1 VSYSTRE
8 GAERAIR
15 EVGGTQI
22 GSRVVRCGWAHH
34 KRDTLQG
41 ADYLTIDQ
49 VRLSADAVPLIH
61 SLGTGSAWILRLS
74 LSRRAAPAT
83 MRATAYGPQRRL
95 ASCSL
100 SGGSLAALGCEPHAS
115 CDD

>member
-1 VSYSTRE
+1 MSYSTRE

-15 EVGGTQI
+15 EIGGTQI

-49 VRLSADAVPLIH
+49 VH
-61 SLGTGSAWILRLS
+61 T
-74 LSRRAAPAT
+74 APA
-83 MRATAYGPQRRL
+83 QRGWGTRML
-95 ASCSL
+95 TTTNYN
-100 SGGSLAALGCEPHAS
+100 
-115 CDD
+115 

>member
-49 VRLSADAVPLIH
+49 ARSFSALEM
-61 SLGTGSAWILRLS
+61 SLRSQCNRQ
-74 LSRRAAPAT
+74 AA
-83 MRATAYGPQRRL
+83 
-95 ASCSL
+95 
-100 SGGSLAALGCEPHAS
+100 
-115 CDD
+115 